1 MTDIIDFQFYQ
12 PNYGSGSGGGT
23 RPTRLRQLQLP
34 ATVQYVL
41 PGACAG
47 IETLLKVNIPD
58 GCSVGR
64 DAFAGC
70 GIEELTLGE
79 NTCLDMDCFRGTRVQ
94 SVDLPMSTE
103 WNEYGDFGGHG
114 ICGHFV
120 SEEQGKSIC
129 PIIFDVFGDTPW
141 EARVRPEWERLL
153 QQQWEE
159 EKPLLQPRHQNLSTS
174 TMTTCR
180 RCLIKTH
187 YFHYKRQRNLPFA
200 VFGCVFSRFDE

>member
-103 WNEYGDFGGHG
+103 WNEYGDFGGYG

-129 PIIFDVFGDTPW
+129 PIIFDVFGDTPLGSPS
-141 EARVRPEWERLL
+141 ATRVGTVASAAVGGRKTTPATQTSEPVDIDDDDL
-153 QQQWEE
+153 QT
-159 EKPLLQPRHQNLSTS
+159 L
-174 TMTTCR
+174 
-180 RCLIKTH
+180 
-187 YFHYKRQRNLPFA
+187 
-200 VFGCVFSRFDE
+200 FD